1 MAAGSSPEMWE
12 LLKEIMRHCGKGKN
26 VVNEE
31 SGFSL
36 LEFSK
41 LCLITKSEMTLYDEP

>member
-1 MAAGSSPEMWE
+1 MAAESSPEIWE
-12 LLKEIMRHCGKGKN
+12 LIKEIMRHCGKGQD

-31 SGFSL
+31 SGFST

-41 LCLITKSEMTLYDEP
+41 LCLITKSEMTLYD

>member
-12 LLKEIMRHCGKGKN
+12 LLKEIMRPCGKGKN
-26 VVNEE
+26 RVNAE